1 MSDAED
7 VPQDR
12 TLSVMYQ
19 LVSGTE
25 TRPTQFTLELLGSWE
40 LDCLVNSMEILAN
53 PDGECMSTL
62 TLPIYRDV

>member
-1 MSDAED
+1 MSDAQD

-25 TRPTQFTLELLGSWE
+25 ARPTQFTLEFLGSWE
-40 LDCLVNSMEILAN
+40 LDCLVTSMEILTN

-62 TLPIYRDV
+62 TLPICKNV